1 MSTASE
7 FGHAA
12 YSKYTSS
19 LYRLIKFSSE
29 YCKNYSNAQISLELA
44 RYEVRKMA
52 FSIHLADFSKL
63 ALVNR
68 KKGLSLEI
76 GICTCIR
83 VIFLIWQTRTLKF
96 NYKTK
101 QKLIMLEPKDVPV
114 LTVSPGML
122 FRRLFMATN
131 KKKLFGNP
139 DWYIKWLG
147 MIDRLHQAW
156 CSDLR
161 IPPSL
166 LCDNPPP
173 QTSWNLIGMSMVMT
187 VSLVYLPA

>member
-1 MSTASE
+1 MRTIGTYAQALTALNPSMPQVFMQLISLKGASIQIRLSTASE

-52 FSIHLADFSKL
+52 FSIHFADFSKL

-101 QKLIMLEPKDVPV
+101 QKLIMLE
-114 LTVSPGML
+114 
-122 FRRLFMATN
+122 
-131 KKKLFGNP
+131 
-139 DWYIKWLG
+139 
-147 MIDRLHQAW
+147 H
-156 CSDLR
+156 
-161 IPPSL
+161 
-166 LCDNPPP
+166 
-173 QTSWNLIGMSMVMT
+173 
-187 VSLVYLPA
+187 